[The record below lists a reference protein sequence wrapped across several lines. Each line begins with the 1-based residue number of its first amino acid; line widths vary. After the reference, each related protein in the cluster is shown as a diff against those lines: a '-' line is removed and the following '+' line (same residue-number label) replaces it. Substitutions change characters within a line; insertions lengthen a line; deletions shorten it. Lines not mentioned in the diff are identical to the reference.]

1 MEPGRPHP
9 LLRPG
14 LRVRRADREV
24 VVIDAA
30 AAVVHRCTGA
40 AAEVIRR
47 IVLGGEPL
55 EVVEG
60 QHRAVVVGLREAGV
74 LRGSVDRRAVVGGA
88 TAASMLGIVTL
99 ALPAA
104 ARAASPGGSGGGSA
118 YDASTT
124 GSLTLPDGF
133 SAAAGY
139 TYRTFTSD
147 GSFVVG
153 GTGTLRVDVL
163 MIGGGGGGGDYVG
176 AGGAGG
182 AVSLYLAQDL
192 AVGASAITVG
202 EGASGGTYGGS
213 SDGDPSSF
221 AGVGTAAGGGGGG
234 GYGYTGP
241 PYASGGSVVAGA
253 PVGVGSAAAAGG
265 SGALYGSGGGA
276 GAGGDG
282 AGGIGYYGG
291 NGGSA
296 FDVAGVFDGTVSV
309 AGGGGGAGASGAGTA
324 GTGGSAGV
332 TTGSASN
339 ASGFGGGAG
348 GGSDS
353 YKTGGNG
360 GGGLVVV
367 RYATP

>member
-118 YDASTT
+118 YDASTP

-153 GTGTLRVDVL
+153 CTGTLRVDVL

-192 AVGASAITVG
+192 AVGASAIKVG
-202 EGASGGTYGGS
+202 EGGPPPRGRRGG
-213 SDGDPSSF
+213 P
-221 AGVGTAAGGGGGG
+221 AGGGGGG
-234 GYGYTGP
+234 RGPRQYRAWVRQRRVRGRWRTGRRRL
-241 PYASGGSVVAGA
+241 GGRC
-253 PVGVGSAAAAGG
+253 GG
-265 SGALYGSGGGA
+265 QW
-276 GAGGDG
+276 
-282 AGGIGYYGG
+282 
-291 NGGSA
+291 
-296 FDVAGVFDGTVSV
+296 
-309 AGGGGGAGASGAGTA
+309 
-324 GTGGSAGV
+324 
-332 TTGSASN
+332 
-339 ASGFGGGAG
+339 
-348 GGSDS
+348 
-353 YKTGGNG
+353 
-360 GGGLVVV
+360 GLI
-367 RYATP
+367 RQRGWRRCRR